1 MHTLYFHESC
11 VTREAR
17 EREAQKWAK
26 DVGSLDGEISQIGL
40 LNAGLRG

>member
-1 MHTLYFHESC
+1 MNRVRQEKQG
-11 VTREAR
+11 R
-17 EREAQKWAK
+17 REAQKWAK